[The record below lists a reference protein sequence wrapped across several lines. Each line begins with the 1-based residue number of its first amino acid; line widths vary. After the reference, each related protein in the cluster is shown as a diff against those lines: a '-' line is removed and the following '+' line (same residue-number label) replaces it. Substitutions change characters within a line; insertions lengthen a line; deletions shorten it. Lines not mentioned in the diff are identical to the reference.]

1 MASRNAVSDAFAE
14 GESGVGRGGMAGL
27 IIAAAARL
35 TQGMTTFKSGIWR
48 RFGLKLKAG
57 WSTMEAVNDDLTPTR
72 SHALAVIMQRT
83 SINNRWAS
91 EQWEARGVVRDTS
104 AADSPA
110 RVIVEGEGFTQMLFP
125 GHRLYLA
132 RDEAEGYY
140 LNLTSPEP
148 KVFIL
153 WRPEDDVAR
162 PQRMTV
168 SYGEGT
174 RWADSGEQVDGV
186 AIPRDLL
193 PWMAAFIEEHY
204 RPEPP
209 KKKRYASSR
218 DKGRMGGTG

>member
-1 MASRNAVSDAFAE
+1 M
-14 GESGVGRGGMAGL
+14 
-27 IIAAAARL
+27 
-35 TQGMTTFKSGIWR
+35 
-48 RFGLKLKAG
+48 
-57 WSTMEAVNDDLTPTR
+57 NDDLAPVR
-72 SHALAVIMQRT
+72 SYALAVIMQRT
-83 SINNRWAS
+83 AINNRWAT
-91 EQWEARGVVRDTS
+91 EQWEAKGVVRDTS
-104 AADSPA
+104 AADTPP

-125 GHRLYLA
+125 GHHLRLA

-153 WRPEDDVAR
+153 WRAQDGVAR
-162 PQRMTV
+162 PERMTV

-186 AIPRDLL
+186 PIPDELL
-193 PWMAAFIEEHY
+193 PWMAAFVEANY

-218 DKGRMGGTG
+218 DKGRMGHTE